1 VADNGSLAPLG
12 FAARQS
18 GTGGIANQPEIPAM
32 YDVKKQARSAAEAY
46 KMRQANITIQL
57 AALLDAQRAHAG
69 DAAKEPRHWGYA
81 GDLESVEELLSKA
94 VEALGGKPVTA

>member
-1 VADNGSLAPLG
+1 
-12 FAARQS
+12 
-18 GTGGIANQPEIPAM
+18 M

-69 DAAKEPRHWGYA
+69 DAAKEPR
-81 GDLESVEELLSKA
+81 
-94 VEALGGKPVTA
+94 LGLCRGSGER